1 MHNLQILLEISKEL
15 RSLVEAS
22 PKSEGEM
29 GAWNEASRK
38 TYQNLQTKFSEVTLP
53 HQVLRYL
60 HDADIRV
67 KDQEYRES
75 QNQFMLEL
83 IRQLEQGVLPKSSGF
98 SLNLGGYKMYFHPWL
113 LTALVLLCGLIWWGT
128 RNVAA

>member
-1 MHNLQILLEISKEL
+1 MHNPQILLEISKEL
-15 RSLVEAS
+15 RRLVEAS
-22 PKSEGEM
+22 PHSEIEM
-29 GAWNEASRK
+29 EAWNEAARQ
-38 TYQNLQTKFSEVTLP
+38 TYQKLQSKFSEVTLP
-53 HQVLRYL
+53 HQVVHYL

-67 KDQEYRES
+67 KDEEYREN

-83 IRQLEQGVLPKSSGF
+83 IRQLEQGVLPQSSGF
-98 SLNLGGYKMYFHPWL
+98 FLNLGGYKIHLHRWL